1 MSSEI
6 ESMSSETETMSSKT
20 EEDPQP
26 QQMQSTRTPNRGD
39 NDPSVFVII
48 ISGGL
53 QGELQVTNGY
63 GPHRAPQI
71 MLNHWNTY
79 IVEDDFKFI
88 SSNGWNAVR
97 IPVGW
102 WIASNPTPKPY
113 VEASLHALDKAFLC
127 ATKYGVKIIIDLH
140 AAPGSDE

>member
-53 QGELQVTNGY
+53 QGEFQVTNGY
-63 GPHRAPQI
+63 GPQRAPQI

-113 VEASLHALDKAFLC
+113 VGASLHALDKVSLLVR
-127 ATKYGVKIIIDLH
+127 YEIWGEDYN
-140 AAPGSDE
+140 